1 MNANESTKWSISVTR
16 ARNRQPK
23 LPRAIDV
30 TTLSLDHAAAE
41 HQSGC
46 PPSDGRS
53 ARAVGLERTSAM
65 AFLWTRPNQVT
76 GPLRAPGGLAAPSG
90 GRFSSGWL
98 RWLC

>member
-16 ARNRQPK
+16 ARNRPPK

-30 TTLSLDHAAAE
+30 TTLSLAHAAAE

-53 ARAVGLERTSAM
+53 ARAVGLEGTPAM
-65 AFLWTRPNQVT
+65 AFLRTPAESGDRP
-76 GPLRAPGGLAAPSG
+76 APGAWRVG
-90 GRFSSGWL
+90 
-98 RWLC
+98 CT